1 MTEATEA
8 SDAENPREPVQ
19 VRLDA
24 SDTDLD
30 APAAVASQIPHAS
43 TLAPGTRVLVLAA
56 AKRDGGVL
64 RRLLGGRR
72 VPVPRS
78 TLCTAL
84 LVQGYVD
91 IEAGEAGAWGK
102 APSLS

>member
-1 MTEATEA
+1 MTEATGA
-8 SDAENPREPVQ
+8 SDADDSREPLQ

-24 SDTDLD
+24 SSADLE
-30 APAAVASQIPHAS
+30 APAEVAGQIPCAS
-43 TLAPGTRVLVLAA
+43 TLTPGTRILVLPTATRA
-56 AKRDGGVL
+56 GGFL
-64 RRLLGGRR
+64 RRLLGART

-91 IEAGEAGAWGK
+91 LGAGEAGAWGK